1 MLIDARNRKIISD
14 NGAIICKHGVSD
26 ILIINNDQT
35 VIELIRDKN
44 GDYCIDNSEFKEY
57 REELKLLK
65 VLIDMDLDKKE
76 EQYEAV

>member
-14 NGAIICKHGVSD
+14 DGTTICKHGVSD
-26 ILIINNDQT
+26 IIIYNNDQN
-35 VIELIRDKN
+35 VKELVRDKN
-44 GDYCIDNSEFKEY
+44 GDYDHSEFKEY

-76 EQYEAV
+76 GQYEAV

>member
-14 NGAIICKHGVSD
+14 DGTTICKHGVSN
-26 ILIINNDQT
+26 IIIFNNNDQT
-35 VIELIRDKN
+35 VKELVRDKN
-44 GDYCIDNSEFKEY
+44 GDYDHSEFNDY

>member
-14 NGAIICKHGVSD
+14 DGAIICKHGTSD
-26 ILIINNDQT
+26 IMIIYNNDQN
-35 VIELIRDKN
+35 VKELVRDKN
-44 GDYCIDNSEFKEY
+44 GDYDHSEFNDY

>member
-14 NGAIICKHGVSD
+14 DGTTICKHGVSN

-35 VIELIRDKN
+35 VKELVRDKN
-44 GDYCIDNSEFKEY
+44 GDYDHSEFKEY
-57 REELKLLK
+57 IEELKLLK

-76 EQYEAV
+76 GQYEAV

>member
-14 NGAIICKHGVSD
+14 DRTTICKHRVSD

-35 VIELIRDKN
+35 VKELVRDKN
-44 GDYCIDNSEFKEY
+44 GNYDHSEFKEY

>member
-14 NGAIICKHGVSD
+14 DGAIICKHGVSD
-26 ILIINNDQT
+26 IMIINNDQN
-35 VIELIRDKN
+35 VKELIRDKN
-44 GDYCIDNSEFKEY
+44 GDYDHSEFNDY

>member
-14 NGAIICKHGVSD
+14 DGTIICKHGVSD
-26 ILIINNDQT
+26 IMIINNDQT
-35 VIELIRDKN
+35 VKELVRDKN
-44 GDYCIDNSEFKEY
+44 GDYDYSEFKEY

>member
-14 NGAIICKHGVSD
+14 DGAIICKHGASD
-26 ILIINNDQT
+26 IMIIYNDQN
-35 VIELIRDKN
+35 VKELIRDKN
-44 GDYCIDNSEFKEY
+44 GDYDHSEFNDY

>member
-14 NGAIICKHGVSD
+14 DGAIICKHGVSD
-26 ILIINNDQT
+26 IIIINNDQT
-35 VIELIRDKN
+35 VKELVRDKN
-44 GDYCIDNSEFKEY
+44 GDYDHSEFKEY

>member
-35 VIELIRDKN
+35 VKELVRDKN
-44 GDYCIDNSEFKEY
+44 GDYDHGEFKEY

-76 EQYEAV
+76 GQYEAV

>member
-14 NGAIICKHGVSD
+14 DGAIICKHGVSD
-26 ILIINNDQT
+26 IMIINNDQT
-35 VIELIRDKN
+35 VKELVRDKN
-44 GDYCIDNSEFKEY
+44 GDYDHSEFKEY
-57 REELKLLK
+57 IEELKLLK

>member
-14 NGAIICKHGVSD
+14 DGAIICKHGVSD
-26 ILIINNDQT
+26 IMIINNDQT
-35 VIELIRDKN
+35 VKELVRDKN
-44 GDYCIDNSEFKEY
+44 GDYDHSEFKEY

>member
-14 NGAIICKHGVSD
+14 NGAIICKHGVSNLM
-26 ILIINNDQT
+26 ITNNDQT
-35 VIELIRDKN
+35 VKELVRDKN
-44 GDYCIDNSEFKEY
+44 GDYDHSEFKEY
-57 REELKLLK
+57 IEELKLLK

>member
-14 NGAIICKHGVSD
+14 DGAIICKHGVSD
-26 ILIINNDQT
+26 IIIYNNDQN
-35 VIELIRDKN
+35 VKELVRDKN
-44 GDYCIDNSEFKEY
+44 GDYDHSEFKEY

>member
-14 NGAIICKHGVSD
+14 DGAIICKHGVSD
-26 ILIINNDQT
+26 IIIYNNDQN
-35 VIELIRDKN
+35 VKELVRDKN
-44 GDYCIDNSEFKEY
+44 GDYDHSEFKEY

-76 EQYEAV
+76 GQYEAV

>member
-14 NGAIICKHGVSD
+14 NGAIICKHGVSN
-26 ILIINNDQT
+26 IMIINNDQT
-35 VIELIRDKN
+35 VKELVRDKN
-44 GDYCIDNSEFKEY
+44 GDYDHSEFKEY
-57 REELKLLK
+57 IEELKLLK

>member
-14 NGAIICKHGVSD
+14 DGTTICKHGVSN
-26 ILIINNDQT
+26 IIIFNNDQT
-35 VIELIRDKN
+35 VKELVRDKN
-44 GDYCIDNSEFKEY
+44 GDYDHSEFKEY
-57 REELKLLK
+57 IEELKLLK

>member
-14 NGAIICKHGVSD
+14 DGAIICKHGVSN
-26 ILIINNDQT
+26 IMIINNDQT
-35 VIELIRDKN
+35 VKELVRDKN
-44 GDYCIDNSEFKEY
+44 GDYDHSEFKEY

>member
-14 NGAIICKHGVSD
+14 DGTTICKHGVSD
-26 ILIINNDQT
+26 IMIINNDQT
-35 VIELIRDKN
+35 VKELVRDKN
-44 GDYCIDNSEFKEY
+44 GDYDHSEFKEY

-76 EQYEAV
+76 GQYEAV

>member
-14 NGAIICKHGVSD
+14 DGAIICKHGVSD
-26 ILIINNDQT
+26 IMIINNDQT
-35 VIELIRDKN
+35 VKELVRDKN
-44 GDYCIDNSEFKEY
+44 GNYDHSEFKEY
-57 REELKLLK
+57 IEELKLLK

>member
-14 NGAIICKHGVSD
+14 DGTTICKHGVSN

-35 VIELIRDKN
+35 VKELVRDKN
-44 GDYCIDNSEFKEY
+44 GDYDHSEFKEY
-57 REELKLLK
+57 IEELKLLK

>member
-14 NGAIICKHGVSD
+14 DGTIICKHGVSD
-26 ILIINNDQT
+26 IMIINNDQT
-35 VIELIRDKN
+35 VKELVRDKN
-44 GDYCIDNSEFKEY
+44 GDYDHGEFKEY
-57 REELKLLK
+57 IEELKLLK